1 VGVVGRLV
9 GEMLQRAYATAQRVG
24 SIGPDHRRARQFR
37 AFGSGSAICFP
48 VTALYG
54 ERYIRI
60 GAGTIIGPHVTL
72 SAGISPTHELGRDT
86 AVAIG
91 DRCLIGRGSGIVAHD
106 SIEIGDDVFTG
117 HHIYVTDANHGYED
131 PALPVGRQFGEAKP
145 TTGPEVYKAY
155 CSTCHG
161 VDGQGGV
168 GPKLAG
174 VVAEKYPNI
183 DDQIA
188 VVTNG
193 KGTMPSWRGRLTPQ
207 QIRRVVVYE
216 RTKLGQ

>member
-1 VGVVGRLV
+1 VVRRFPRLGGVVGAAL
-9 GEMLQRAYATAQRVG
+9 
-24 SIGPDHRRARQFR
+24 
-37 AFGSGSAICFP
+37 AI
-48 VTALYG
+48 ALTVAA
-54 ERYIRI
+54 
-60 GAGTIIGPHVTL
+60 AGCG
-72 SAGISPTHELGRDT
+72 GG
-86 AVAIG
+86 
-91 DRCLIGRGSGIVAHD
+91 
-106 SIEIGDDVFTG
+106 
-117 HHIYVTDANHGYED
+117 
-131 PALPVGRQFGEAKP
+131 GEAKP